1 MKRTVNTNE
10 TPETELNQPEPEV
23 VTVVSSQDTDEPVK
37 TPEADEDS
45 LRKRVEDKYG
55 DVYVIDK
62 IVVDGDNVSFLGR
75 TKDSD
80 TSVAIR
86 VED

>member
-10 TPETELNQPEPEV
+10 TPEAELIEPEV
-23 VTVVSSQDTDEPVK
+23 VTVESVQDTDEPVK
-37 TPEADEDS
+37 SPEVDEDS

-55 DVYVIDK
+55 DVYIIDK

>member
-10 TPETELNQPEPEV
+10 TPEAELIEPEV
-23 VTVVSSQDTDEPVK
+23 VTVESVQDADEPVK
-37 TPEADEDS
+37 SPEIDEDS

>member
-1 MKRTVNTNE
+1 MKRTENTNE
-10 TPETELNQPEPEV
+10 TLEEEFNEPEV
-23 VTVVSSQDTDEPVK
+23 VTMESSRDADETVEA
-37 TPEADEDS
+37 PEVDEDS

-55 DVYVIDK
+55 DVYIIDK